1 MEKIVSSEYRT
12 GMDCLE
18 VFSPAPEE
26 ACFKIAKALSRRM
39 LCQPE
44 IKAAVF
50 IGDHFEAE
58 TQEEKEET
66 FSMIETILV
75 AKGDSLD
82 RFHEK
87 CRKDYVMDIW
97 NAGMHGGIEF
107 LTEKDLRKSGGIQNW
122 LRGIP
127 SSNKKVVAGV

>member
-1 MEKIVSSEYRT
+1 MVSVEYRT
-12 GMDCLE
+12 GLDCLE

-26 ACFKIAKALSRRM
+26 ACFKITKALSRRM
-39 LCQPE
+39 GCQPE

-50 IGDHFEAE
+50 VGDHFEAE
-58 TQEEKEET
+58 TREGKEET
-66 FSMIETILV
+66 FSMVETILV
-75 AKGDSLD
+75 AEGDSLD

-107 LTEKDLRKSGGIQNW
+107 LTEKDLHQSGSIQKW
-122 LRGIP
+122 LCGIP
-127 SSNKKVVAGV
+127 SSNKKVVADA